1 MERIND
7 NDYVKVYSDYDYK
20 IYMPSSNSL
29 DGGYILE
36 GKINSEP
43 YYVEVLWKDVVKVN
57 QMSNAFKHRQ
67 VRFEENVEELA
78 LKQLRIDINRDKNSY
93 TRDDIERIV
102 KNPTDTDIKN
112 ITLIDDLE
120 VIETFISQLVYLKNT
135 NKFFVSDKLELYLRA
150 RKEELQEGIRKTE
163 LEVDETEK
171 TIETAVVESEIDEEK
186 PKKSRPAKTK

>member
-1 MERIND
+1 MERIKD

-43 YYVEVLWKDVVKVN
+43 YYVEVLWKDIVKVN

-78 LKQLRIDINRDKNSY
+78 LKQLRIDVNRDKNSY

-120 VIETFISQLVYLKNT
+120 VLETFISQLVYLKNT

-186 PKKSRPAKTK
+186 PKKSRQTKTK

>member
-171 TIETAVVESEIDEEK
+171 TIETAVVESETDEER
-186 PKKSRPAKTK
+186 PKKGRQSKTK